1 MTEHLDVVIVGAG
14 ISGVSAAWH
23 LQDRCP
29 TKSYAILEK
38 RESMGGTW
46 DLFRYPGIR
55 SDSDMY
61 TLGFRFRPWTGR
73 QAIADGKP
81 ILEYVKSTAAMYGID
96 RHIRFHHKVI
106 SADWS
111 TAENRWTVH
120 IQSHGTLSALTCEFL
135 FLCSGYYNYD
145 EGYSPRFAGSEDF
158 VGPIIHPQHWPE
170 DLDYD
175 AKNIVVIGSGATAVT
190 LVPALA
196 DSGAK
201 HVTMLQ
207 RSPTYIVSQPDRDGI
222 AEKLNRWLPETMAYT
237 AVRWKNVLRQAAVYS
252 ACQKW
257 PRRMRKM
264 FLSLIQRQLPEGYDV
279 RKHFG
284 PHYNPWDQ
292 RLCLVP
298 NGDLFRAI
306 RHGKVEVVTDTIE
319 RFTATGIRLNS
330 GRELPA
336 DIIITAT
343 GLNLQLFGGATATID
358 GQQVDITTTMAYKG
372 MMLSGI
378 PNMAYTVGYTNASWT
393 LKADLVSEFVCRLL
407 NYMDD
412 NGFDTVVV
420 ERPGSDVEERPFME
434 FTPGYVLRSL
444 DELPKQGSRTPWRL
458 NQNYLRARNECHPAQ
473 RDFNVA
479 FSGTGL
485 GALAGIGAQRFDADV
500 DAAQRGGISH
510 RAVDDQPGPAG
521 RAGQLGDDITDQR
534 GVQGPGAVDDQHTAR
549 TWLREHRLQQ
559 RIVLKTPHGADR
571 SGELRSAAELAE
583 L

>member
-120 IQSHGTLSALTCEFL
+120 IQSHGTLSALTCEF
-135 FLCSGYYNYD
+135 
-145 EGYSPRFAGSEDF
+145 
-158 VGPIIHPQHWPE
+158 
-170 DLDYD
+170 
-175 AKNIVVIGSGATAVT
+175 
-190 LVPALA
+190 
-196 DSGAK
+196 
-201 HVTMLQ
+201 
-207 RSPTYIVSQPDRDGI
+207 
-222 AEKLNRWLPETMAYT
+222 
-237 AVRWKNVLRQAAVYS
+237 
-252 ACQKW
+252 
-257 PRRMRKM
+257 
-264 FLSLIQRQLPEGYDV
+264 
-279 RKHFG
+279 
-284 PHYNPWDQ
+284 
-292 RLCLVP
+292 
-298 NGDLFRAI
+298 
-306 RHGKVEVVTDTIE
+306 
-319 RFTATGIRLNS
+319 
-330 GRELPA
+330 
-336 DIIITAT
+336 
-343 GLNLQLFGGATATID
+343 
-358 GQQVDITTTMAYKG
+358 
-372 MMLSGI
+372 
-378 PNMAYTVGYTNASWT
+378 
-393 LKADLVSEFVCRLL
+393 VCRLL

-458 NQNYLRARNECHPAQ
+458 NQNYLRDIRLIRRGKIDDEGLRFAKRPAP
-473 RDFNVA
+473 V
-479 FSGTGL
+479 
-485 GALAGIGAQRFDADV
+485 
-500 DAAQRGGISH
+500 
-510 RAVDDQPGPAG
+510 
-521 RAGQLGDDITDQR
+521 
-534 GVQGPGAVDDQHTAR
+534 GV
-549 TWLREHRLQQ
+549 
-559 RIVLKTPHGADR
+559 
-571 SGELRSAAELAE
+571 
-583 L
+583 

>member
-222 AEKLNRWLPETMAYT
+222 AEKLR
-237 AVRWKNVLRQAAVYS
+237 
-252 ACQKW
+252 
-257 PRRMRKM
+257 
-264 FLSLIQRQLPEGYDV
+264 
-279 RKHFG
+279 
-284 PHYNPWDQ
+284 
-292 RLCLVP
+292 
-298 NGDLFRAI
+298 
-306 RHGKVEVVTDTIE
+306 
-319 RFTATGIRLNS
+319 IRLNS

-458 NQNYLRARNECHPAQ
+458 NQNYLRDIRLIRRGKIDDEGLRFAKRPAP
-473 RDFNVA
+473 V
-479 FSGTGL
+479 
-485 GALAGIGAQRFDADV
+485 
-500 DAAQRGGISH
+500 
-510 RAVDDQPGPAG
+510 
-521 RAGQLGDDITDQR
+521 
-534 GVQGPGAVDDQHTAR
+534 GV
-549 TWLREHRLQQ
+549 
-559 RIVLKTPHGADR
+559 
-571 SGELRSAAELAE
+571 
-583 L
+583 